1 MKPVSI
7 FTVILLFFTFYSS
20 AQTLT
25 DKKKI
30 YKAVIETIAD
40 NQLPIINETLT
51 RIYKGDIDGD
61 YNKWFYKRDN
71 QKSSAT
77 SQLIGSTICVNPIE
91 YSQTV
96 LTFLQAKNIATKGL
110 INRADN
116 TKLDSLNN
124 YISTDRIVS
133 WKKAPLANSTFGN
146 IFKKKR
152 AIGISS
158 ILFDD
163 QNKIA
168 LVKVQ
173 VYSKNKLRSKNPSK
187 IVILQKAEL
196 DWTIIGSLDEK
207 VQT

>member
-1 MKPVSI
+1 MKPVII

-30 YKAVIETIAD
+30 YKAIIETFAD
-40 NQLPIINETLT
+40 NQLPIINETFT

-61 YNKWFYKRDN
+61 YNKWFYQRDS
-71 QKSSAT
+71 QKFSDT

-133 WKKAPLANSTFGN
+133 WEKAPLANSKFGN

-158 ILFDD
+158 ILFDE

-173 VYSKNKLRSKNPSK
+173 LYSKNKLRSKNPSK
-187 IVILQKAEL
+187 IVILQKAKL
-196 DWTIIGSLDEK
+196 DWTIIGSLAEK